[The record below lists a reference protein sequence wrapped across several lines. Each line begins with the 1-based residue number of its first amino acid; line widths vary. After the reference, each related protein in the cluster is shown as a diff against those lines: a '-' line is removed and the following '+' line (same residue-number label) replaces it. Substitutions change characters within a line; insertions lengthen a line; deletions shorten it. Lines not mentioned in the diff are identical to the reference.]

1 MKRNWNNI
9 FQTVEKLVYD
19 GTAESGH
26 TSDDFVNL
34 FIENLFLR
42 VSEDRSSI
50 IEEITKRKIKWLVHF
65 TPAFNV
71 SGILKYGLIPRNY
84 LEKKPLCNVIQS
96 VFPDDYR
103 LDHLLKSNC
112 ISVSFPN
119 YKMFYLKRKQMGKNW
134 SVILIDPEIITQC
147 PCVFFHNNAASAIT
161 GDKTIQGWNKMFQDI
176 DIESPP
182 ESLRKYLQ
190 LPSYYTTNPQA
201 EILLNSVIPPKFI
214 RAAYVEKWPIK
225 KLIELNCGN
234 KFKEKI
240 WISDKYFKPRHDHW
254 YWQKKK

>member
-1 MKRNWNNI
+1 
-9 FQTVEKLVYD
+9 
-19 GTAESGH
+19 
-26 TSDDFVNL
+26 
-34 FIENLFLR
+34 
-42 VSEDRSSI
+42 
-50 IEEITKRKIKWLVHF
+50 
-65 TPAFNV
+65 
-71 SGILKYGLIPRNY
+71 
-84 LEKKPLCNVIQS
+84 
-96 VFPDDYR
+96 
-103 LDHLLKSNC
+103 
-112 ISVSFPN
+112 
-119 YKMFYLKRKQMGKNW
+119 MGKNW

-201 EILLNSVIPPKFI
+201 EILLNSVIPPNFI

-225 KLIELNCGN
+225 KLIELKCSN

-240 WISDKYFKPRHDHW
+240 
-254 YWQKKK
+254 